1 MEDGFIKEQGTHDE
15 LMALKGGYAAAFSL
29 QAARYKMQFLAII
42 LVIANSGKGENME
55 VKEKKKKL
63 VKPINEKKKLVHLYN
78 YECSGPNSS
87 NCGNC
92 SNCVSGCS

>member
-1 MEDGFIKEQGTHDE
+1 MEI
-15 LMALKGGYAAAFSL
+15 
-29 QAARYKMQFLAII
+29 
-42 LVIANSGKGENME
+42 
-55 VKEKKKKL
+55 KEKKKKL

-78 YECSGPNSS
+78 YECSGSNNS